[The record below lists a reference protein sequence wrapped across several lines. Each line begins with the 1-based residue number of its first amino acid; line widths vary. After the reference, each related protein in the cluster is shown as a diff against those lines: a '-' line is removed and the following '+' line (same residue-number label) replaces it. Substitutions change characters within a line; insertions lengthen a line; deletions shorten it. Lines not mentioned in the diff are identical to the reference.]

1 MAGWTRAF
9 VTLETKGNAF
19 DVRNDGGGVT
29 PASRAGCF
37 GIGFWVGCVIALGL
51 CLLALFAP
59 AIAPHDPFAQSLVR
73 RLKPPI
79 WAANGSWSYPLGTD
93 AFGRDYLSRLIF
105 GTRISLVVGAG
116 AALIAGLIGSTI
128 GIVGGYFGGIADRVV
143 SYVISTRLALPSLL
157 IALAVLQVAGSGL
170 TVVTLVLG
178 FTNWD
183 RFAVVMRTVTRQV
196 RRETYVTRARIMGS
210 SDWRIIAC
218 DVFPNVFSHFV
229 VVFTFEMAQ
238 CILAAA
244 VLSFLGLGI
253 QAPEPSW
260 GLMMAEGRA
269 WLTADPWLITNAGC
283 ALMLLVLAI
292 NLVGDG
298 LRERLTPEGRA

>member
-9 VTLETKGNAF
+9 V
-19 DVRNDGGGVT
+19 
-29 PASRAGCF
+29 
-37 GIGFWVGCVIALGL
+37 
-51 CLLALFAP
+51 
-59 AIAPHDPFAQSLVR
+59 SL
-73 RLKPPI
+73 
-79 WAANGSWSYPLGTD
+79 D

-116 AALIAGLIGSTI
+116 AALIAGVIGSTI
-128 GIVGGYFGGIADRVV
+128 GIVGGYFGGIADRIV

-157 IALAVLQVAGSGL
+157 IVLAVLQVAGSGL
-170 TVVTLVLG
+170 AVVTLVLG

-196 RRETYVTRARIMGS
+196 RRENYVTRARVMGS
-210 SDWRIIAC
+210 SDWRIIIC

-229 VVFTFEMAQ
+229 VIFTFEMAQ
-238 CILAAA
+238 CILSAA

-269 WLTADPWLITNAGC
+269 WLIADPWLITNAGC